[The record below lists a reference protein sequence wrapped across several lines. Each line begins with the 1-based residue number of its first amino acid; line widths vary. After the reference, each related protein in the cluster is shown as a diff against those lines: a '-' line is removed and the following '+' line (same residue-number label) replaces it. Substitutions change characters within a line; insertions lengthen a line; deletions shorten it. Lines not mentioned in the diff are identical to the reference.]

1 MKLISKAL
9 MSLWLAALLALVP
22 AGRAWAFCGFYAAGA
37 DAQLF
42 NKASQVI
49 LAHQGDR
56 TTITMANDF
65 QGDVK
70 NFALVVPVPVP
81 ITREQVKVSDRAI
94 LKKLDNFSQ
103 PRLVEYHDPD
113 PCQPIRQFDVQEKT
127 AMPSGIAAA
136 PQANRDA
143 KSLGVTVVDQFKVN
157 EYEIMILAAQESDGL
172 ETWLTQRGYN
182 LPKGASEVLQP
193 YIRQKMKFFVAKVD
207 LKEFDKS
214 SDGFLRPLQISYR
227 SPKFML
233 PIRLG
238 MLNAQGDQDLIAYM
252 LSPKGQVQVTNYRTV
267 KVPTGNEIPESVK
280 TDFGKFY
287 KAAFQKSYEQ
297 ENKKVAFLEYA
308 WNTGNCDPCS
318 STPPTN
324 EELVKAGAFWVKTTG
339 QDKSFRGQWGM
350 DSGTYITRLH
360 VRYNRDQF
368 AEDLVFQ
375 ETSNRENFQGRY
387 IINYP
392 YRGNM
397 TCTAAKGYKEKVTD
411 RQSKEANNLAQ
422 LTGWKLDDIKKD
434 IKPLQ
439 IAVAEDDRFWVWKL
453 LASLWKGLF
462 G

>member
-1 MKLISKAL
+1 
-9 MSLWLAALLALVP
+9 MSLWLAALLVLVP

-37 DAQLF
+37 NAQLF

-103 PRLVEYHDPD
+103 PRLVEYHDED
-113 PCQPIRQFDVQEKT
+113 PCKPLIQDNIQEK
-127 AMPSGIAAA
+127 SGAA
-136 PQANRDA
+136 PMASSDA
-143 KSLGVTVVDQFKVN
+143 KVGNKPQSLGVTVVDKFKVN
-157 EYEIMILAAQESDGL
+157 EYEIMILAAKESDGL
-172 ETWLTQRGYN
+172 ETWLVQHGYS
-182 LPKGASEVLQP
+182 LPNGASEVLKP

-207 LKEFDKS
+207 LKEFEKS
-214 SDGFLRPLQISYR
+214 SDGFLRPLQISYN

-238 MLNAQGDQDLIAYM
+238 MLNAQGDQDLIAYL
-252 LSPKGQVQVTNYRTV
+252 LSPKGQVQITNYRTV
-267 KVPTGNEIPESVK
+267 RVPTGTEIPESVK
-280 TDFGKFY
+280 NDFGKFY

-308 WNTGNCDPCS
+308 WDTSNCDPCS
-318 STPPTN
+318 SEPPTTA
-324 EELVKAGAFWVKTTG
+324 ELKQAGAFWTQNSNRRYSPAST
-339 QDKSFRGQWGM
+339 F
-350 DSGTYITRLH
+350 ITRLH
-360 VRYNRDQF
+360 VRYSRDKF

-375 ETSNRENFQGRY
+375 ETNNRENFQGRY
-387 IINYP
+387 VINYP
-392 YRGNM
+392 YRGSL
-397 TCTAAKGYKEKVTD
+397 TCSAATDYQKRVTD
-411 RQSKEANNLAQ
+411 RQSKEANNLVQ
-422 LTGWKLDDIKKD
+422 LTGWKLSEIKKD

-439 IAVAEDDRFWVWKL
+439 IAVADDNRFWVWKL